1 MNKFIV
7 LTIALVIVI
16 FSVIIIAIIEVRNG
30 RKDHEE
36 GLNDEN
42 GDIIKVE
49 KEVFDEVGHLN
60 EGESYIDDIEIT
72 QTNIIW
78 VNFSLHWVDEDTNYD
93 RYTNMP
99 DNFSLEV
106 EPPENS
112 SYLCLPFNKV
122 ISDTGYIYIS
132 CNSSLNIEHGN
143 NIGTWRFNVTCV
155 DAGNQIK
162 TSGFPGYTVP
172 DNGNKF
178 ALSVTVTYL
187 TEKN

>member
-7 LTIALVIVI
+7 LTLTLMIVI
-16 FSVIIIAIIEVRNG
+16 FSVIIISMMVVRNG
-30 RKDHEE
+30 EKNDETD
-36 GLNDEN
+36 LNDEN
-42 GDIIKVE
+42 DYAIPVNKKIFSENGYLD
-49 KEVFDEVGHLN
+49 
-60 EGESYIDDIEIT
+60 EGESYLDEIEIT

-78 VNFSLHWVDEDTNYD
+78 VNFSLHWVDEETNYD

-122 ISDTGYIYIS
+122 ISDTGYINIS
-132 CNSSLNIEHGN
+132 CNSSLNIEHGD
-143 NIGTWRFNVTCV
+143 NIRTWRFNVTCV

-162 TSGFPGYTVP
+162 ISGFPGYAVP

-178 ALSVTVTYL
+178 TLSITVTYL